1 MGGAAPEVNIIGIV
15 GWKNSG
21 KTTLASALI
30 RELSSRGLRVNSI
43 KHAHHGVDVDQPG
56 TDSYQHREAGAQEVL
71 LAGGQRFAIMHELR
85 GAAEPTMDELLA
97 RLGPCDWVVVEGFK
111 FHSHPKIEVHRQA
124 SERAPL
130 YPQDDS
136 IIAVAADYTPDFS
149 GPFFDA
155 NDVAGIADFVLA
167 LEEAS
172 VNKRRTGDA

>member
-1 MGGAAPEVNIIGIV
+1 MNVIGIV

-43 KHAHHGVDVDQPG
+43 KHAHHGVDIDQPG
-56 TDSYQHREAGAQEVL
+56 TDSYQHREAGAQEVI

-97 RLGPCDWVVVEGFK
+97 RFGPCDWVVVEGFK
-111 FHSHPKIEVHRQA
+111 SHSHPKIEVHRRA

-130 YPQDDS
+130 FLQDDNV
-136 IIAVAADYTPDFS
+136 IAVAADYAPDFS
-149 GPFFDA
+149 GPVFDA
-155 NDVAGIADFVLA
+155 DDVPGIADFVLGLA
-167 LEEAS
+167 EPLAS
-172 VNKRRTGDA
+172 EQHMGDV

>member
-1 MGGAAPEVNIIGIV
+1 MGGAAPEVNVIGIV

-30 RELSSRGLRVNSI
+30 REFSSRGLRVNSI

-56 TDSYQHREAGAQEVL
+56 TDSYQHREAGAQEVI

-85 GAAEPTMDELLA
+85 GAAEPTMDELLT

-111 FHSHPKIEVHRQA
+111 SHSHPKIEVHRQA

-130 YPQDDS
+130 YPRTTAS
-136 IIAVAADYTPDFS
+136 LPLPRTTLRISRAPFS
-149 GPFFDA
+149 TSMMLPELPTLSWPWK
-155 NDVAGIADFVLA
+155 NLP
-167 LEEAS
+167 
-172 VNKRRTGDA
+172 